1 MTYEDRFEELELYL
15 ASERPGVEVRLGNY
29 PMAIGLQ
36 DVDRLNPSKF
46 LLELA
51 GNYNIISMTLI

>member
-1 MTYEDRFEELELYL
+1 MAYEDRFEELELYL
-15 ASERPGVEVRLGNY
+15 ASERPWVEVRLGNC

-36 DVDRLNPSKF
+36 AVDRLNPSKF

-51 GNYNIISMTLI
+51 GDYNIISMTLI

>member
-1 MTYEDRFEELELYL
+1 MAYEDRFEEIELHF
-15 ASERPGVEVRLGNY
+15 ASERPGVEVRLGNC

-36 DVDRLNPSKF
+36 DVDRLNLSKF

-51 GNYNIISMTLI
+51 GNYNIISMILI